1 MVSGS
6 QHDRQQTVKGNDLV
20 VRLAG
25 LPGTAV
31 VGMK

>member
-6 QHDRQQTVKGNDLV
+6 QLDRQQTVKGNDLV

-25 LPGTAV
+25 VAV
-31 VGMK
+31 CIVGMK